1 MPFNTVLSWFM
12 KKRVHQIDL
21 FRKYPL
27 EVQNEWFHRLIQEG
41 AETSFGKEHGFDA
54 IQTIEQYKSRVP
66 IRNYDE
72 FRPYIE
78 RLRNGEQGVLWPS
91 RVKWFAKSSG
101 TTSAQSKF
109 IPVTVEALE
118 DCHYKGGKDLL
129 AMFYANHPDARI
141 YAGKHLVMG
150 GSSKLHSDGD
160 DCYTG
165 DLSAIIIKNLPI
177 WVELKRTP
185 TREIALM
192 DNWEEKI
199 EKMALS
205 TMDEDVV
212 MLAGVPS
219 WTLVLLKRIVE
230 LKKANNILDVW
241 PNLQL
246 FMHGGVSFK
255 PYRSQFEKMIPKE
268 DMHYVETYNASEGF
282 FGIQDRLNSDELLLM
297 LDYGIFYEFMPME
310 EFGKPDPQTVQL
322 EEVVLGKNYAIVIT
336 TNAGL
341 WRYLVGDTVR
351 FTSLSPFRI
360 QVSGRTRLFINA
372 FGEELII
379 ENAEEAMARACEAT
393 GAVVSDF
400 TACPVFMTEKE
411 TGAHEWLIEFEQAPA
426 DLNVFIDRLDAE
438 LMVVN
443 TDYAAKR
450 SFDLNLRRPIVK
462 VLPSGTFYAWLRS
475 KGKIGGQ
482 HKVPRLA
489 NDRVHVDEIL
499 AFASPEAA
507 VL

>member
-1 MPFNTVLSWFM
+1 V
-12 KKRVHQIDL
+12 
-21 FRKYPL
+21 
-27 EVQNEWFHRLIQEG
+27 
-41 AETSFGKEHGFDA
+41 
-54 IQTIEQYKSRVP
+54 
-66 IRNYDE
+66 
-72 FRPYIE
+72 
-78 RLRNGEQGVLWPS
+78 
-91 RVKWFAKSSG
+91 
-101 TTSAQSKF
+101 
-109 IPVTVEALE
+109 
-118 DCHYKGGKDLL
+118 
-129 AMFYANHPDARI
+129 
-141 YAGKHLVMG
+141 
-150 GSSKLHSDGD
+150 
-160 DCYTG
+160 
-165 DLSAIIIKNLPI
+165 
-177 WVELKRTP
+177 
-185 TREIALM
+185 
-192 DNWEEKI
+192 
-199 EKMALS
+199 
-205 TMDEDVV
+205 
-212 MLAGVPS
+212 
-219 WTLVLLKRIVE
+219 
-230 LKKANNILDVW
+230 
-241 PNLQL
+241 
-246 FMHGGVSFK
+246 
-255 PYRSQFEKMIPKE
+255 
-268 DMHYVETYNASEGF
+268 
-282 FGIQDRLNSDELLLM
+282 
-297 LDYGIFYEFMPME
+297 
-310 EFGKPDPQTVQL
+310 
-322 EEVVLGKNYAIVIT
+322 GKNYAIVIT

-462 VLPSGTFYAWLRS
+462 VLPAGTFYAWLRS

-507 VL
+507 AL